1 MQNQASNHFDEA
13 KYTIVAPVVN
23 NEKKKKKRER

>member
-13 KYTIVAPVVN
+13 KYTIVAAVVED
-23 NEKKKKKRER
+23 EKKKMKRER